1 MKLFFKTFVA
11 ILLLFSGVLGLLSS
25 GCKKRSEV
33 CRANV
38 DCCPGIGRRMVCAPH
53 LEICG
58 KKICCI
64 TEVEEQ
70 QEKQA
75 AIIRNR
81 NPKLKRFWKIL
92 LDEDDEK

>member
-1 MKLFFKTFVA
+1 MKFVFGA
-11 ILLLFSGVLGLLSS
+11 FVVFILLFSEALGLLSS
-25 GCKKRSEV
+25 SCKKWSHA
-33 CRANV
+33 CLANV
-38 DCCPGIGRRMVCAPH
+38 DCCPKMGHRIVCAPS

-58 KKICCI
+58 KKMCCI

-81 NPKLKRFWKIL
+81 PKSKRIWKIL
-92 LDEDDEK
+92 LDDDEEK

>member
-1 MKLFFKTFVA
+1 MKLSLM
-11 ILLLFSGVLGLLSS
+11 LLLVFVLVFSITSGLLSNA
-25 GCKKRSEV
+25 CKNKAEV
-33 CRANV
+33 CRAQSE
-38 DCCPGIGRRMVCAPH
+38 CCPVMGRRMVCSPH

-58 KKICCI
+58 KKTCCI

-81 NPKLKRFWKIL
+81 NPKLKRFWNEL
-92 LDEDDEK
+92 FNEE

>member
-1 MKLFFKTFVA
+1 AL
-11 ILLLFSGVLGLLSS
+11 SLLSS

-38 DCCPGIGRRMVCAPH
+38 DCCLVMRHRMVCAPH
-53 LEICG
+53 REICG

-75 AIIRNR
+75 AIIRKR
-81 NPKLKRFWKIL
+81 PPKLNKF
-92 LDEDDEK
+92 

>member
-1 MKLFFKTFVA
+1 MR
-11 ILLLFSGVLGLLSS
+11 LLFGSLAICIVFFSVASGLLSNA
-25 GCKKRSEV
+25 CKKRAEV
-33 CRANV
+33 CRG
-38 DCCPGIGRRMVCAPH
+38 DSECCPVMGRRMVCAAH

-75 AIIRNR
+75 ALLRNR
-81 NPKLKRFWKIL
+81 NRSLKRFIGAL
-92 LDEDDEK
+92 LNED

>member
-1 MKLFFKTFVA
+1 M
-11 ILLLFSGVLGLLSS
+11 GH
-25 GCKKRSEV
+25 
-33 CRANV
+33 
-38 DCCPGIGRRMVCAPH
+38 RMVCAPS
-53 LEICG
+53 LEVCG

-81 NPKLKRFWKIL
+81 NPKSKRIL
-92 LDEDDEK
+92 YRLVNDDEEYRL